1 MAFYTRGARRSV
13 RARTSR
19 RTPLAAARA
28 QASRVARSARIAAY
42 REAPMLA
49 NLAVRGLNLAPGEFK
64 AVDVHAATA
73 VTTTPI
79 VVLLNGIARG
89 DDINERTGREV
100 DMRSIQFSAQVRAA
114 TTTGVDQTHRV
125 LIVYDRQTNAAA
137 PTMAQVCESA
147 TIQAPRNLE
156 NRKRFSILFDKIY
169 NLNAADESGSSR
181 QIRWYRLED
190 ITKLPPNPDF
200 SYLVPPPIAAP
211 VPAAAA
217 AAAPVYYLTDSDD
230 EVPRSPP
237 HKIIRH
243 NATLGDPTQP
253 QTQS

>member
-13 RARTSR
+13 RAHTFR

-28 QASRVARSARIAAY
+28 QASRIARSARIAAY

-49 NLAVRGLNLAPGEFK
+49 NLAVRGLSLAPGEFK
-64 AVDVHAATA
+64 SVDVHAATA
-73 VTTTPI
+73 VTTTPL

-114 TTTGVDQTHRV
+114 TATGVDQTHRV

-156 NRKRFSILFDKIY
+156 NRKRFSILFDEIY
-169 NLNAADESGSSR
+169 NLNAAAESGSSR
-181 QIRWYRLED
+181 QIRWYRHLNHPETFNSGDAATVAD
-190 ITKLPPNPDF
+190 ITTG
-200 SYLVPPPIAAP
+200 SVYLIVLGTEAAG
-211 VPAAAA
+211 ATSGSID
-217 AAAPVYYLTDSDD
+217 YWS
-230 EVPRSPP
+230 R
-237 HKIIRH
+237 IRYQ
-243 NATLGDPTQP
+243 DK
-253 QTQS
+253 

>member
-1 MAFYTRGARRSV
+1 
-13 RARTSR
+13 
-19 RTPLAAARA
+19 
-28 QASRVARSARIAAY
+28 
-42 REAPMLA
+42 MLA

-181 QIRWYRLED
+181 QIRWYRHLNHPETFNSGDAATVAD
-190 ITKLPPNPDF
+190 ITTG
-200 SYLVPPPIAAP
+200 SVYLIALGTE
-211 VPAAAA
+211 AAGGTSGSID
-217 AAAPVYYLTDSDD
+217 YWS
-230 EVPRSPP
+230 R
-237 HKIIRH
+237 IRYQ
-243 NATLGDPTQP
+243 DK
-253 QTQS
+253 